1 MDLASVDISVCKLMA
16 CLFNCLHYGPSI
28 YPNSIFKHEKKKKE
42 LTLKKKIG
50 HNDRGFVGTSK
61 YHLYKLTAHN

>member
-1 MDLASVDISVCKLMA
+1 MGLQYIQTVFLNMK
-16 CLFNCLHYGPSI
+16 
-28 YPNSIFKHEKKKKE
+28 KKKKE